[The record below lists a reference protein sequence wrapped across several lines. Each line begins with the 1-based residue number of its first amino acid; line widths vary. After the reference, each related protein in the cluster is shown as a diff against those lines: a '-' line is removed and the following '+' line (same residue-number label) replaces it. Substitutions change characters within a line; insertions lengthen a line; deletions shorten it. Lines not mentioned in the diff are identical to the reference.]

1 MSQQARSISLAVGL
15 CLAAASSATW
25 SQMPPPPPPM
35 GAGLMVVKAEP
46 VRCVHHRPEAGERSG
61 APDIEKQTLD
71 APYSAVGVT
80 EVVQTLGD
88 GNRIVR
94 KNTMRYFRDSQGRT
108 RTEFELAHVGP
119 VALGA
124 KHTVVTIHDPV
135 ANTRTILH
143 PEAKRADVIKAAA
156 GGKPGLGRKHNV
168 IVDRRVEGGPGG
180 PANVAMFSAAPIAA
194 APTMEGLCDP
204 RMKSMPAPV
213 SLGER
218 TIEGLKSAGSRLEFT
233 IPAGEFGNE
242 LPMTVRSEQWFSPE
256 LGVVVSSTHS
266 DPMSGE
272 TTYRLTQISR
282 TEPDAQLFTIPAEY
296 TVNEMA
302 GPQFHIELRSGAN
315 AAEDAGRPQRT
326 R

>member
-1 MSQQARSISLAVGL
+1 
-15 CLAAASSATW
+15 
-25 SQMPPPPPPM
+25 M
-35 GAGLMVVKAEP
+35 GPGLMVVKAEP
-46 VRCVHHRPEAGERSG
+46 VRCVHHRLDPTERNSAADPEK
-61 APDIEKQTLD
+61 PTVD

-88 GNRIVR
+88 GNRILR

-156 GGKPGLGRKHNV
+156 GGKPGPGRKHNV
-168 IVDRRVEGGPGG
+168 FVDRRVEGGPGA
-180 PANVAMFSAAPIAA
+180 PANVAVFSAAPIAA
-194 APTMEGLCDP
+194 GPTMEGLCDP

-218 TIEGLKSAGSRLEFT
+218 TLEGLKTAGSRLEFT

-282 TEPDAQLFTIPAEY
+282 TEPDAQLFNVPADY
-296 TVNEMA
+296 TLHEMT
-302 GPQFHIELRSGAN
+302 GPQFNIGLRNGPN
-315 AAEDAGRPQRT
+315 TVEDAARPQRS